1 MFEKPKPGERF
12 VHDPMKG
19 DYIEPDPEFIR
30 KHNPKKYRKPVGD
43 PSKSGLQEVDGV
55 IIHFI
60 GGSSCKIDRMSVDHL
75 VDFIER
81 QSNKRRELG
90 EDGPNLIR
98 IEGGPFFQLK
108 NVTYVEPWEHTE
120 MVIDMEDKNEK

>member
-30 KHNPKKYRKPVGD
+30 KHNPKKYRKPVSD

-60 GGSSCKIDRMSVDHL
+60 GGSSCKIDRMSVDKM
-75 VDFIER
+75 VAFIEDR
-81 QSNKRRELG
+81 TKVARKCGDPDPRRRRSK
-90 EDGPNLIR
+90 PNQNRRWSVLS
-98 IEGGPFFQLK
+98 
-108 NVTYVEPWEHTE
+108 VEEC
-120 MVIDMEDKNEK
+120 DLC

>member
-1 MFEKPKPGERF
+1 MIGNGKRRK
-12 VHDPMKG
+12 HDEQVSDPSK
-19 DYIEPDPEFIR
+19 DALIEPDEDLIR
-30 KHNPKKYRKPVGD
+30 KHNPKKYH
-43 PSKSGLQEVDGV
+43 GLQEVDGV

>member
-1 MFEKPKPGERF
+1 MFKKPKPGEQF

-30 KHNPKKYRKPVGD
+30 KHNLKKYH
-43 PSKSGLQEVDGV
+43 GLQEVDGV

-60 GGSSCKIDRMSVDHL
+60 GGSSCKIDRMSVDKM
-75 VDFIER
+75 VAFIEDR
-81 QSNKRRELG
+81 TKVARKCG
-90 EDGPNLIR
+90 DPDPNLIR

-108 NVTYVEPWEHTE
+108 NVTFVEPWKHTE

>member
-30 KHNPKKYRKPVGD
+30 KHNPKKYRK
-43 PSKSGLQEVDGV
+43 VDGV